1 MSTKH
6 SLRIAD
12 VSGTDC
18 TADYGSVQNNKGGEP
33 VVTVV
38 ENEGLT
44 SLRMPKLAEVMQQQA
59 GVRVKI
65 DNNEQLEMES
75 SDVKRLVAAAGGL
88 VHADIQR
95 FSNEKRH
102 VTGLG
107 IIDYITYCLVAPLI
121 LISCLLLFFFVRI
134 KPRLG
139 YDMLPSPPL
148 RLSKKSQAILG
159 EMCREILKN
168 NPMVWRIQDRQLIWR
183 YSKDDP
189 QWVAVADLA
198 NKHSNFLKNHRAEL
212 IPNGHIS
219 RKSEKAFEKRIESI
233 LSQPLILMVG
243 KDGDISNIVS
253 SMPTDNG
260 VSDEY
265 ENNDSSVK
273 LTLARSKFVGDQT
286 INFIYKTTTQ
296 RKGEKPVKKKVHV
309 LLYVWESLRLPI
321 EFQDILQL
329 FRFLANKKFVCVSNR
344 RKEVFSMLHLIYTY
358 VYVLCES
365 IGVVEAFQL
374 HTETCNGAPLDSN
387 EMLMVMAFV
396 LEWAHQS
403 FSVPQDLLQKH
414 ADWCHTYA
422 RMSAFSKE
430 HPNIVSIRP
439 DHLITSRRETLQQ
452 EIQAA
457 GPRPGA
463 AFSERPEEAAVDKV
477 RRLTKEELKRK
488 GQTASSLR
496 RDEQKKAQEE
506 EDTET
511 NAPPPETSG
520 VLFQKRYR
528 AGPDDP
534 FRIAEEKRIAEA
546 LKKRTKLE
554 AKSEKSAI
562 PKTAQLPQSA
572 CDRVRAAGTK
582 TLAAGKMSKS
592 GSMMPKSWISS
603 KRKKIT
609 EIKKT
614 KSQSRR

>member
-1 MSTKH
+1 
-6 SLRIAD
+6 
-12 VSGTDC
+12 
-18 TADYGSVQNNKGGEP
+18 
-33 VVTVV
+33 
-38 ENEGLT
+38 
-44 SLRMPKLAEVMQQQA
+44 MPKLDEVMQQQA

-65 DNNEQLEMES
+65 GDNEQLEMTR

-95 FSNEKRH
+95 FAYDKRH
-102 VTGLG
+102 VTSRSTL
-107 IIDYITYCLVAPLI
+107 DYITYCAVAPI
-121 LISCLLLFFFVRI
+121 IVISCLVLFFFVRI

-139 YDMLPSPPL
+139 FDMLPPPPL
-148 RLSKKSQAILG
+148 RLSKKSQTILG
-159 EMCREILKN
+159 KMCR
-168 NPMVWRIQDRQLIWR
+168 
-183 YSKDDP
+183 
-189 QWVAVADLA
+189 
-198 NKHSNFLKNHRAEL
+198 
-212 IPNGHIS
+212 NGHIS
-219 RKSEKAFEKRIESI
+219 RKSEKAFEKRIQSI

-243 KDGDISNIVS
+243 NDGDISKVVS
-253 SMPTDNG
+253 SMPNENG

-265 ENNDSSVK
+265 ENSDSSMKVT
-273 LTLARSKFVGDQT
+273 LTRSKFVGDQT
-286 INFIYKTTTQ
+286 VNYIYKATTQ

-329 FRFLANKKFVCVSNR
+329 FRFFANKKIVCVSNR

-358 VYVLCES
+358 VYVLCQS

-387 EMLMVMAFV
+387 EMLMVMAFI

-439 DHLITSRRETLQQ
+439 DHLVTSRRATLQQ
-452 EIQAA
+452 EIEAA

-463 AFSERPEEAAVDKV
+463 VFSERPEEAAVDKV
-477 RRLTKEELKRK
+477 RRRTKAELKRR
-488 GQTASSLR
+488 GQTFLR
-496 RDEQKKAQEE
+496 KDEQKKAQEE
-506 EDTET
+506 EETET
-511 NAPPPETSG
+511 NGPPPETSG

-546 LKKRTKLE
+546 LKRRTKLE
-554 AKSEKSAI
+554 VNEKSAV
-562 PKTAQLPQSA
+562 PKTAQLPKSA
-572 CDRVRAAGTK
+572 CDRTRAAGTK
-582 TLAAGKMSKS
+582 TAAAGKVSKS

-603 KRKKIT
+603 KRKKSN
-609 EIKKT
+609 ESKKT